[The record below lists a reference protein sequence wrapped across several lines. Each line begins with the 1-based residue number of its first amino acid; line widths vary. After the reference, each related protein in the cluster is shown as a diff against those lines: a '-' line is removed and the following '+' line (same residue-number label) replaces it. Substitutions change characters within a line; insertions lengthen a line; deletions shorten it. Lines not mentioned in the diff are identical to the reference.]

1 MTVPGAPREAT
12 GSRRT
17 EPRVADFSIDGTSN
31 DFFFCDCECARP
43 QGLPRYEPTGREA
56 AMSQSDLWSV
66 QLPGGGV
73 HEVTLDQLDDAFQ
86 RGYIDART
94 WVFVPGNLRWMTLGA
109 ILEEPAPVRPPVSRD
124 HESPYS
130 VRPTTIDFEDEPVD
144 LDRFKRKTGR
154 RVISLLAVAGA
165 VWVAAVVRP
174 DLRASATAHVESRWG
189 ALHAGQALKAVE
201 SRLGRLRAWQALKAT
216 VVRAAPAA
224 ASPVDPV
231 QAPAIAAPPP
241 PSPAASPPMPGAPAV
256 QIPSATPAAVRAV
269 PQAGELPSATP
280 AVAATPV
287 IDHRRPSPSGPVQ
300 PTKARQKA
308 SPSHAPRSEGGP
320 RPTPMRGSPFTTGG
334 NKYDPLN
341 SDI

>member
-1 MTVPGAPREAT
+1 
-12 GSRRT
+12 
-17 EPRVADFSIDGTSN
+17 
-31 DFFFCDCECARP
+31 
-43 QGLPRYEPTGREA
+43 
-56 AMSQSDLWSV
+56 MSQSDLWSV
-66 QLPGGGV
+66 QLPNGGV

-94 WVFVPGNLRWMTLGA
+94 WVFVPGSLRWMTLGA
-109 ILEEPAPVRPPVSRD
+109 ILEEPDPVQPAVPRE

-174 DLRASATAHVESRWG
+174 DLRASVTAQVESRLG
-189 ALHAGQALKAVE
+189 GLHAGQALKAVE
-201 SRLGRLRAWQALKAT
+201 SRLGGLRTWQALKAT

-224 ASPVDPV
+224 TPPIDPV
-231 QAPAIAAPPP
+231 QAAVTAAPPL
-241 PSPAASPPMPGAPAV
+241 PSPAASPPMPGAPPA
-256 QIPSATPAAVRAV
+256 QIPSATPAAVPAV
-269 PQAGELPSATP
+269 PQAGQTPPATL
-280 AVAATPV
+280 AVAATPA
-287 IDHRRPSPSGPVQ
+287 IGHRRPSPSRPVQ
-300 PTKARQKA
+300 PTKARQKV
-308 SPSHAPRSEGGP
+308 SPSQAPKSEGGP
-320 RPTPMRGSPFTTGG
+320 RPAPMRASPFTTGG